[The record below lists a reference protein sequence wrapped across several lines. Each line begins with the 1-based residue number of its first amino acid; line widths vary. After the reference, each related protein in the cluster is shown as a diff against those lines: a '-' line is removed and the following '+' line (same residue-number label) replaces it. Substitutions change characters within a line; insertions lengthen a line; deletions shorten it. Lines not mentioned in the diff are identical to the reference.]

1 MKNPVDYIEKYPE
14 RTIRILGISYQEW
27 QELTE
32 VAIAYDNEQQ
42 EKSESRKI
50 RINAKGGG
58 RKQILTP
65 KEEIGLCLF
74 YLRQMPTF
82 EILGINFDI
91 SKTEA
96 NDTFHKWL
104 PIFRELLPA
113 SLLEELKNQPK
124 NHQMLLEL
132 LSEIE
137 LLVDST
143 EQDRTRPKNHQEQKK
158 FFSGKQ
164 KSHTFK
170 NSVISCAKGQDII
183 EVSVGARG
191 PEADITLFRQQ
202 QAKFSREQKFI
213 GDKAYV
219 GAAGTTTPTKKPKG
233 GELTTEQQEEN
244 KEISSRRILIEHLI
258 RRLKIFRV
266 AAEKFR
272 LNPKYYKT
280 VILTICGLVRLRL
293 GTFSFSS

>member
-1 MKNPVDYIEKYPE
+1 MSNPVDYIEKYPE
-14 RTIRILGISYQEW
+14 RTKRLLGISYQEW
-27 QELTE
+27 QELTAK
-32 VAIAYDNEQQ
+32 AIAYAQEQQ
-42 EKSESRKI
+42 EKLESRKI

-58 RKQILTP
+58 RKPLLTP
-65 KEEIGLCLF
+65 EEEIGVGLF

-82 EILGINFDI
+82 EVLGIQFGI

-104 PIFRELLPA
+104 TILRKLLPA
-113 SLLEELKNQPK
+113 SLLEELKNQSQ
-124 NHQMLLEL
+124 NQQMLLEL
-132 LSEIE
+132 LEEIE

-143 EQDRTRPKNHQEQKK
+143 EQHRPRPKNYQEQKK
-158 FFSGKQ
+158 FFSRKQ
-164 KSHTFK
+164 RSHTFK
-170 NSVISCAKGQDII
+170 NSVISCSKGQDII
-183 EVSVGARG
+183 DVSVGARG
-191 PEADITLFRQQ
+191 PASDINLFRQQ
-202 QAKFSREQKFI
+202 QAKFSSEQEFV

-219 GAAGTTTPTKKPKG
+219 GAARTTTPTKKPKG

-244 KEISSRRILIEHLI
+244 QEISSRRILIEHLI
-258 RRLKIFRV
+258 RRLKIFRI

-272 LNPKYYKT
+272 LNPKHYKT